1 MIQPVL
7 AAALLLTQAAAPAER
22 SCITPEEAGDV
33 AVSLLP
39 FLIDAAAERC
49 RPHLAPTAFLA
60 GSGARDWSERLR
72 RESAPR
78 RAAALRGI
86 SKVGGATPP
95 AGAEGE
101 AAFGF
106 VAQLLTGGLVQSI
119 TPENCGQVD
128 TIVQALS
135 PLPTDNIARLI
146 GAGAALA
153 ANARAQAE
161 AAAAANPQT
170 DDADDADEPGG
181 DGPPICRS

>member
-1 MIQPVL
+1 MIQPLL
-7 AAALLLTQAAAPAER
+7 AAALLLAQAVAPVER
-22 SCITPEEAGDV
+22 DCITPEEAGDV

-39 FLIDAAAERC
+39 FLIDAAAQRC
-49 RPHLAPTAFLA
+49 QPHIESGAFLVGA
-60 GSGARDWSERLR
+60 AARDWSERLR

-86 SKVGGATPP
+86 SKVGGTAPP

-106 VAQLLTGGLVQSI
+106 VAQLLTGGLVQGI
-119 TPENCGQVD
+119 TPENCAQID
-128 TIVQALS
+128 TIAQSLS

-161 AAAAANPQT
+161 QASDSDDDSDDSNEAGAA
-170 DDADDADEPGG
+170 
-181 DGPPICRS
+181 GPPICPS

>member
-1 MIQPVL
+1 MIQPLL

-22 SCITPEEAGDV
+22 SCVTPEEAGDV

-49 RPHLAPTAFLA
+49 RPHLGPTAFLVGA
-60 GSGARDWSERLR
+60 GARDWSERLR

-95 AGAEGE
+95 AGGEGE

-106 VAQLLTGGLVQSI
+106 VAQLLTGGFVESI
-119 TPENCGQVD
+119 TPESCAQVD
-128 TIVQALS
+128 TIAQSLS

-153 ANARAQAE
+153 ADARAQAE
-161 AAAAANPQT
+161 AASPQ
-170 DDADDADEPGG
+170 AERDEPAGS